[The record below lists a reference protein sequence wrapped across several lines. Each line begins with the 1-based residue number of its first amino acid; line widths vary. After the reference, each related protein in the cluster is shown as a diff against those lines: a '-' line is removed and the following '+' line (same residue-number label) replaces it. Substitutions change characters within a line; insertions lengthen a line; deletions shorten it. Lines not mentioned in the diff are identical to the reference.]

1 MLNIY
6 RDTWSLDPAIC
17 PCDIH
22 FTEFLEDKQIRDS
35 AIFHFGTGA
44 HHLVGTQV
52 AESGRNNV
60 VLGIT
65 ASVGEY
71 ESYTRLVVENPS
83 VGQYYKAFF
92 GDIYQL
98 DARLLPRF
106 DIVTLFHLCEF
117 RTAENDKYGALTDL
131 ALTKLL
137 IERIRPGGQILFY
150 SNSMAADRANV
161 VISELMKG
169 SSIERRPDFKSLQ
182 IYQVQSA

>member
-22 FTEFLEDKQIRDS
+22 FTEFLEDQLIRDS

-52 AESGRNNV
+52 AQSGRNNV

-71 ESYTRLVVENPS
+71 QTYTRLVIENPRVS
-83 VGQYYKAFF
+83 QYYKAFF
-92 GDIYQL
+92 GDVYQL

-131 ALTKLL
+131 ALAKLL
-137 IERIRPGGQILFY
+137 IERIRPGGYVLFY
-150 SNSMAADRANV
+150 SNSMAAEHASV
-161 VISELMKG
+161 VIRELREG
-169 SSIERRPDFKSLQ
+169 SGIERCPDFKSLQ
-182 IYQVQSA
+182 IYRVPAA